1 MKAAINFIIFL
12 LFLSCQQTEK
22 TSCNYITDYYPYNY
36 QAEIEYYLGNYEK
49 SFELYK
55 KALKYCEAVGVGT
68 HQDARIFARVCAKL
82 GKEDLALEYIEK
94 RISNGGILQEF
105 QDDSIFTTLL
115 NTKRGQK
122 IVSEYDLNRTK
133 LIDQL
138 NVELRTELQN
148 MIQLDQR
155 LVGQQEKRDSVFKVN
170 DLRLVEIFEQ
180 YGYPSEKVIGPYNID
195 QIQADPSILLLH
207 SNDSIRLNYFIPKI
221 KKYIENGQC
230 SPFVL
235 GIMRDNLELYNDK
248 PQTHGTYLNGNG
260 GYARMISD
268 KSKVNS
274 NRKSIGLP
282 PMEISKRL
290 DSLKR
295 L

>member
-1 MKAAINFIIFL
+1 MKAAINFIIPF
-12 LFLSCQQTEK
+12 LFLSCQQAEK
-22 TSCNYITDYYPYNY
+22 TSCNYITDYYPYTN

-55 KALKYCEAVGVGT
+55 KALKYCESVGVGT

-82 GKEDLALEYIEK
+82 GKENLALEYIEK

-105 QDDSIFTTLL
+105 QNDSIFTTLL

-122 IVSEYDLNRTK
+122 IVLDYDLNRTK
-133 LIDQL
+133 FIDQL

-148 MIQLDQR
+148 MIQLDQQNNMTKFQDSMFLENDKR
-155 LVGQQEKRDSVFKVN
+155 LVQ
-170 DLRLVEIFEQ
+170 IFEQ

-195 QIQADPSILLLH
+195 QIQAEPSILLLH

-221 KKYIENGQC
+221 KKYVENGQC
-230 SPFVL
+230 SPYVL
-235 GIMRDNLELYNDK
+235 GIMLDNLELFNDR

-260 GYARMISD
+260 GYAKMISD

-282 PMEISKRL
+282 PMEISKKL